1 MDFDETRLYYSHQ
14 QLQRQDAEGT
24 AGDNEPEPQ
33 DNVELNAVQR
43 HFAQFLRKYIL
54 TYLCTKGFIC

>member
-14 QLQRQDAEGT
+14 QLQRQDGEGDA
-24 AGDNEPEPQ
+24 AGDNEPTQQ

-43 HFAQFLRKYIL
+43 HFAQFLR
-54 TYLCTKGFIC
+54 TSN

>member
-14 QLQRQDAEGT
+14 QLQRQDGEGA

-43 HFAQFLRKYIL
+43 HFAQFLRKYISICL
-54 TYLCTKGFIC
+54 VKDFIVE